1 MIVLFARSGAAA
13 LVLSSAALGL
23 PAPAHAP
30 QILAARHQS
39 AVPVQVPLGAGSWAQ
54 ARSLR
59 IASAHL
65 TARLSRAARCQ
76 PAQDKTDLPALRA
89 ARAARHVDGGQHDR
103 TPGRRR
109 RRRPSR
115 RGGCRGYLLEVQAAN
130 AAAGEQ
136 GAYMLSHLYVREVAA
151 AQRQVDA
158 GVERAASMLAR
169 ASAARSTTCA
179 AKQRH
184 DIWARPLP
192 EMSP

>member
-1 MIVLFARSGAAA
+1 MVLLFARSGAAA

-30 QILAARHQS
+30 QLFATRHQS
-39 AVPVQVPLGAGSWAQ
+39 AAPEPLGAGSWAQ

-76 PAQDKTDLPALRA
+76 PAQDKTTYRRCVLPALRGMSMAGYTTARLA
-89 ARAARHVDGGQHDR
+89 AVVATTVP
-103 TPGRRR
+103 PGH
-109 RRRPSR
+109 
-115 RGGCRGYLLEVQAAN
+115 CRGYLLKVQAAN

-136 GAYMLSHLYVREVAA
+136 GAYLLSRLYVREVAA

-158 GVERAASMLAR
+158 GIARAASMLAR
-169 ASAARSTTCA
+169 ASAAPNTTCA
-179 AKQRH
+179 AKQRA

-192 EMSP
+192 ELSP

>member
-23 PAPAHAP
+23 PAAAHAP
-30 QILAARHQS
+30 QILGARHQS
-39 AVPVQVPLGAGSWAQ
+39 AAPVQVPLGAGSWAQ

-65 TARLSRAARCQ
+65 TARLSRAARCV
-76 PAQDKTDLPALRA
+76 PAQDKTTYRRCVLPALRGMSMAGNTTARLA
-89 ARAARHVDGGQHDR
+89 AVVAATV
-103 TPGRRR
+103 P
-109 RRRPSR
+109 P
-115 RGGCRGYLLEVQAAN
+115 GGCRGYLLEVQAAN

-136 GAYMLSHLYVREVAA
+136 GAYMLSRLYVREVAA

-158 GVERAASMLAR
+158 GLERAAAMLAR

-179 AKQRH
+179 AKQRA
-184 DIWARPLP
+184 DIWARPIP
-192 EMSP
+192 ELSP

>member
-1 MIVLFARSGAAA
+1 MVMLFARSGAAA

-30 QILAARHQS
+30 QLFPARHQS
-39 AVPVQVPLGAGSWAQ
+39 AAPTPLGAGSWAQ

-59 IASAHL
+59 IASVHL

-76 PAQDKTDLPALRA
+76 PAQDKTTYRRCVLPALRGMSMAGNTTARLA
-89 ARAARHVDGGQHDR
+89 AVVAATVP
-103 TPGRRR
+103 PGR
-109 RRRPSR
+109 
-115 RGGCRGYLLEVQAAN
+115 CRGYLLKVQAAN

-136 GAYMLSHLYVREVAA
+136 GAYLLSHLYVREVAA

-158 GVERAASMLAR
+158 GLERAASMLAR
-169 ASAARSTTCA
+169 ASATRRTTCA
-179 AKQRH
+179 AKQRP